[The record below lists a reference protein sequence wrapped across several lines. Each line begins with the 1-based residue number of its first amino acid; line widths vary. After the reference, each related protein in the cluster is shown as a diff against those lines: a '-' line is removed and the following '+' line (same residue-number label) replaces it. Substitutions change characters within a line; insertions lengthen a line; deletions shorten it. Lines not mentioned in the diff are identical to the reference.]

1 MPANGFEAQ
10 PQELVMTFLG
20 AYATPRDRPI
30 WSGGLVTLL
39 GDFGFST
46 GASRVALSRM
56 VQRGSLE
63 RERNG
68 RLVSYRPTPRTVTLL
83 EEGDRRIFS
92 LGREP
97 HRAEQWTALWH
108 AIPEE
113 RRLERARLARRLRFL
128 GFGSVQDGMWI
139 SPHDRESEVVSL
151 IASLDVAGYTGVMV
165 GRPAEGLDFRAL
177 ASRAWDLDALDER
190 YRAFVD
196 EFASAAKRSAGARGA
211 NHSTASRRTN
221 RSAARRAAVADAA
234 DNHGAFQ
241 LRTRLV
247 HAFRRFPAL
256 DPELPDD
263 LIHAPAHRADAVALF
278 DQVYTDL
285 APTAQRHFDA
295 VTTTP

>member
-1 MPANGFEAQ
+1 MRANGFEAQ
-10 PQELVMTFLG
+10 PQDLVMTFLG

-46 GASRVALSRM
+46 GASRVALARM

-63 RERNG
+63 RVRSG
-68 RLVSYRPTPRTVTLL
+68 RLVSYRPTDHTLGL
-83 EEGDRRIFS
+83 LDEGDRRIFS

-97 HRAEQWTALWH
+97 HRAELWTTLWH
-108 AIPEE
+108 AIPGE

-151 IASLDVAGYTGVMV
+151 IDELDVAGHAGVMV
-165 GRPAEGLDFRAL
+165 GRPAQGLDFRAL
-177 ASRAWDLDALDER
+177 ASRAWDFDALDER
-190 YRAFVD
+190 YRAFVE
-196 EFASAAKRSAGARGA
+196 EFSSSTTERATAARGA
-211 NHSTASRRTN
+211 SRSPN
-221 RSAARRAAVADAA
+221 RSAAARAANGATAA
-234 DNHGAFQ
+234 RATDHEAFH
-241 LRTRLV
+241 LRTRLI

-256 DPELPDD
+256 DPELPDE
-263 LIHAPAHRADAVALF
+263 LIHAPAHRAEAVALF
-278 DQVYTDL
+278 DRLYTAL

>member
-10 PQELVMTFLG
+10 PQDLVMTFLG
-20 AYATPRDRPI
+20 AYATPRERPI

-56 VQRGSLE
+56 VTRGSLE
-63 RERNG
+63 RVRNG
-68 RLVSYRPTPRTVTLL
+68 RLVSYRPTPRTVALL

-97 HRAEQWTALWH
+97 HHAELWTVLWH

-128 GFGSVQDGMWI
+128 GFGSAQDGMWI
-139 SPHDRESEVVSL
+139 SPHDRESEVVAL
-151 IASLDVAGYTGVMV
+151 LQELDVGGYAGVMV
-165 GRPAEGLDFRAL
+165 GRPATELDFRAL
-177 ASRAWDLDALDER
+177 VSRAWDLDALDER
-190 YRAFVD
+190 YRGFIE
-196 EFASAAKRSAGARGA
+196 EFSGSSNGAAKDE
-211 NHSTASRRTN
+211 
-221 RSAARRAAVADAA
+221 RAA
-234 DNHGAFQ
+234 FL

-247 HAFRRFPAL
+247 HLFRRFPAL
-256 DPELPDD
+256 DPELPDE

-278 DQVYTDL
+278 HRLYTHL
-285 APTAQRHFDA
+285 APTAQRHFDDL
-295 VTTTP
+295 TTTP

>member
-1 MPANGFEAQ
+1 MRANGFEAQ
-10 PQELVMTFLG
+10 PQDLVMTFLG
-20 AYATPRDRPI
+20 AYVVPHDRPV

-46 GASRVALSRM
+46 GASRVALARM
-56 VQRGSLE
+56 VRRGSLE
-63 RERNG
+63 RVRNG
-68 RLVSYRPTPRTVTLL
+68 RLVSYRPTPRTVALL

-97 HRAEQWTALWH
+97 HRAELWTVLWH

-151 IASLDVAGYTGVMV
+151 IDSLGVGGYAGVMV
-165 GRPAEGLDFRAL
+165 GRPAAGLDFRAL

-190 YRAFVD
+190 YRAFIE
-196 EFASAAKRSAGARGA
+196 EFSGSPNGAASDDRE
-211 NHSTASRRTN
+211 
-221 RSAARRAAVADAA
+221 
-234 DNHGAFQ
+234 AFL

-247 HAFRRFPAL
+247 HIFRRFPAL

-263 LIHAPAHRADAVALF
+263 LIHAPAHRADAVARFHEL
-278 DQVYTDL
+278 YEAL

-295 VTTTP
+295 VTSTP